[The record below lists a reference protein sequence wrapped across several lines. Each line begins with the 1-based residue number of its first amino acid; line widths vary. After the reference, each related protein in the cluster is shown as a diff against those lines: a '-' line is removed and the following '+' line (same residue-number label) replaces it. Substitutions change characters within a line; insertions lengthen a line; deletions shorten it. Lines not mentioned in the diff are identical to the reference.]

1 MNGTRP
7 EGNQGRAMVC
17 QDLLD
22 PNDPRGAFGAEH
34 LNLTQEK
41 IAQTFPG
48 VEVRRK
54 TQSIP
59 KH

>member
-1 MNGTRP
+1 MNCTGP
-7 EGNQGRAMVC
+7 EGNQGRDKVS

-22 PNDPRGAFGAEH
+22 PNEPRGAFGAEH
-34 LNLTQEK
+34 LNLTQEE
-41 IAQTFPG
+41 IAQTFTG